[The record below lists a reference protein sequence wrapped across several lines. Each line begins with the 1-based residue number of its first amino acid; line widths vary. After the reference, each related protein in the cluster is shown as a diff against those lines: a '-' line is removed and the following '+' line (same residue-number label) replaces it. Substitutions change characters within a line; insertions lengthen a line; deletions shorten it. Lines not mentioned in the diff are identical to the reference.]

1 MDNSKLILLKKAP
14 VRQAVLKL
22 ALPTMLGMVVQTVY
36 NLTDTFFVGQTGDKN
51 LVAAISLVMPLFMAI
66 QAFGNI
72 FAVGTGSYISR
83 KLGEKNFDEA
93 RRSNAVAIYLSV
105 LAGLFLT
112 ALLLPLKTPLL
123 QLMGTSE
130 ATYGPTA
137 EYFSIII
144 GGAALLVLQVSL
156 AGLVRS
162 EGATTRSMLGM
173 VIGLGA
179 NIVLDP
185 IFILTLD
192 MGVAGAAWATLIGNA
207 LGVGFYV
214 IHFLSKKAQLS
225 VLPRDFKP
233 NARMLAETFKIGIPS
248 ALSTMIM
255 GISMAMANI
264 LAAGYG
270 DDIVAGNGIQMRVN
284 SMCIMLMIGMAQG
297 YQPFAGYNYG
307 AKNYQRLI
315 SGLKTTMLYNT
326 ILACFF
332 TLLFIFFGR
341 DIVSLFIDD
350 APTIEAGTKIIHA
363 FVWGAPFIGLQMTL
377 MVTFQATGKAIKSMV
392 ISLGRQC
399 LLYIPLLFTLNSLFG
414 FNGYIYAQPAADIL
428 VTVVAVLMS
437 LSFLKEMRAL
447 HEDTI
452 KLPAVISAEES

>member
-1 MDNSKLILLKKAP
+1 MDNSRLALMGKAP

-22 ALPTMLGMVVQTVY
+22 ALPTMLGMVVQTIY

-51 LVAAISLVMPLFMAI
+51 LVAAISLVMPVFMAI

-83 KLGEKNFDEA
+83 KLGERNFEEA
-93 RRSNAVAIYLSV
+93 RHSNAVGTYLSV
-105 LAGLFLT
+105 LAGILLT

-123 QLMGTSE
+123 RLMGASP
-130 ATYGPTA
+130 ATYGATA
-137 EYFSIII
+137 EYFTIII

-162 EGATTRSMLGM
+162 EGATTKSMLGM

-192 MGVAGAAWATLIGNA
+192 MGIAGAAWATLIGNA
-207 LGVGFYV
+207 LGVAFYV
-214 IHFLSKKAQLS
+214 VHFLSRKTQLS
-225 VLPRDFKP
+225 IHPRDFKP
-233 NARMLAETFKIGIPS
+233 SGLILAETFKIGIPS
-248 ALSTMIM
+248 GLSTLIM
-255 GISMAMANI
+255 GISMALGNM
-264 LAAGYG
+264 LAASYG

-307 AKNYQRLI
+307 AKNYHRLI
-315 SGLKTTMLYNT
+315 SGLKVTILYNT

-341 DIVSLFIDD
+341 NIVSLFIDD
-350 APTIEAGTKIIHA
+350 APTIEAGTKILHA

-377 MVTFQATGKAIKSMV
+377 MVTFQATGKAVRSMV

-399 LLYIPLLFTLNSLFG
+399 ILYIPLLFTLNNLFG
-414 FNGYIYAQPAADIL
+414 FNGYIYAQPAADIT
-428 VTVVAVLMS
+428 VTVLAVLMS
-437 LSFLKEMRAL
+437 LSFLKEMHAL
-447 HEDTI
+447 HEDSA
-452 KLPAVISAEES
+452 KLSSEVSAEG